1 MKEELKREIE
11 EDGIQNTVVY
21 DVYKTSTGLYVSKDI
36 CDIYNIG
43 NREEMKYIKEHE
55 CYKVTDQEIQALELH
70 SRKEDILLVP
80 NIVTIFDLQLVLS
93 FTVYRDIK
101 HNNRLYILST
111 LCSKYEV
118 EPISKRTIKGAT
130 YCEVTEN
137 DIKKIERETLKE
149 KIALKRNMIDMELE
163 DEMKPADYLFIYY
176 FDYKENKSYVRRD
189 MYEFFKSK
197 GIEIEGKPK
206 VIDNK
211 NCYSI
216 TENELKEVESKIG
229 YRGVEQLLKPNKE
242 LVIPKPVLD
251 YPNQDVLKG
260 VVDNLNNFTNQQ
272 REKLKEERKNNK
284 SLIET
289 LLVYQD
295 KNTHKLYIP
304 VSKVGPRDQQTFMIM
319 NKPCYETNFGELEQY
334 SNYKIVI
341 ADVYTTE
348 KEKYDIIICNN
359 NGQFYISKDMLE
371 KLGFYIENPH
381 KILVNKEIY
390 EEITEDDIDL
400 IKGKDSESCQINI
413 IIKQIAP
420 KRG

>member
-1 MKEELKREIE
+1 MFPGNYRIHVGSSKFVIVV
-11 EDGIQNTVVY
+11 GIVVIGRN
-21 DVYKTSTGLYVSKDI
+21 SRFNGAALER
-36 CDIYNIG
+36 IG
-43 NREEMKYIKEHE
+43 NPHVFCIERGLVGIETSETIIDDNIK
-55 CYKVTDQEIQALELH
+55 T
-70 SRKEDILLVP
+70 
-80 NIVTIFDLQLVLS
+80 NIVKIVDSQGERAIGKPIGTYV
-93 FTVYRDIK
+93 TVDIK
-101 HNNRLYILST
+101 NLKL
-111 LCSKYEV
+111 L
-118 EPISKRTIKGAT
+118 IS
-130 YCEVTEN
+130 EE

-189 MYEFFKSK
+189 MYEIFKSK
-197 GIEIEGKPK
+197 GIEIEGNPK
-206 VIDNK
+206 VIDSK

-304 VSKVGPRDQQTFMIM
+304 VSKVGQKDQQTFMIM

-341 ADVYTTE
+341 ADVYTTK